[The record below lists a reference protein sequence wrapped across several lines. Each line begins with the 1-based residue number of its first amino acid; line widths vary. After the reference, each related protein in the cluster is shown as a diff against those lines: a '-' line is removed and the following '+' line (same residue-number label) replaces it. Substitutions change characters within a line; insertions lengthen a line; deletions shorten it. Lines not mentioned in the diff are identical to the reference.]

1 MPGTSSLVMFAECN
15 GHGEPQMHGGETN
28 PDPSIGTFRAF
39 LVHSCRILIP
49 SIIHFCPDMKCS
61 KCRNL
66 TFYGSHVASQ
76 WGVAPRSFA
85 VGRCLVGGFFSKIRI
100 FGLDVKGYEKNLM
113 AKRPRLQYWHISW
126 LSGPF
131 LPHFDVLTYTFFH
144 DANHFE

>member
-28 PDPSIGTFRAF
+28 PDPSIGRFRAS
-39 LVHSCRILIP
+39 LVHSCRILIS

-61 KCRNL
+61 KCPNL

-85 VGRCLVGGFFSKIRI
+85 VGRCLVGGFFFENSQFRVGRK
-100 FGLDVKGYEKNLM
+100 GLRKKLDGQTPLIAVLAYFV
-113 AKRPRLQYWHISW
+113 
-126 LSGPF
+126 PF
-131 LPHFDVLTYTFFH
+131 WSIPAAF
-144 DANHFE
+144 